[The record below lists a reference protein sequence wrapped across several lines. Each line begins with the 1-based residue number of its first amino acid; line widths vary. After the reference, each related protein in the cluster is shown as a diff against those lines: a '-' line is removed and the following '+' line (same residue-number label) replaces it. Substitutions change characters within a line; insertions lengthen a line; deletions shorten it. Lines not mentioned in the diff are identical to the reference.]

1 MTYTLINL
9 VFLVPTL
16 VLAVVGWRSGRVSRS
31 ALALTAIVMIALT
44 IVFDNL
50 MIRVGLFTYAE
61 DLISGIMIGAMP
73 VEDLAY
79 TVFAVLALPALWE
92 LLGRRRTSAVR
103 SDTVGSGAVRVD
115 TARADEARVDEARV
129 DEARADKAPSDSA
142 QHDPARHNP
151 TQQISAQQN
160 STQYDPQSDR
170 EDDQRAP

>member
-9 VFLVPTL
+9 VFLVPAL

-31 ALALTAIVMIALT
+31 ALALTAIAMIALT

-50 MIRVGLFTYAE
+50 MISVGLFTYAE

-103 SDTVGSGAVRVD
+103 SGAVGSDAVGSAAVRVD
-115 TARADEARVDEARV
+115 TARIDEARVDA
-129 DEARADKAPSDSA
+129 APSDSA
-142 QHDPARHNP
+142 QHDPAQHDP
-151 TQQISAQQN
+151 VLHDSAQHDSAQH
-160 STQYDPQSDR
+160 D
-170 EDDQRAP
+170 

>member
-50 MIRVGLFTYAE
+50 MISVGLFTYAE

-103 SDTVGSGAVRVD
+103 SDAVGSGAVRVD

-170 EDDQRAP
+170 GDDQRAP

>member
-9 VFLVPTL
+9 VFLMPTL

-103 SDTVGSGAVRVD
+103 SDAVGSGAVRVD

>member
-9 VFLVPTL
+9 VFLMPTL

-103 SDTVGSGAVRVD
+103 SDAVGSGAVRVD

-170 EDDQRAP
+170 GDDQRAP

>member
-103 SDTVGSGAVRVD
+103 SDAVGSGAVRVD

-170 EDDQRAP
+170 GDDQRAP

>member
-103 SDTVGSGAVRVD
+103 SDAVGSGAVRVD